1 MHETVDILASVHLRN
16 ERRIWIRQPRDPRT
30 ARCLTL
36 ILDAE
41 LYREKVA
48 ASEAIDEL
56 GEGVADSWF
65 VFVST
70 CSFEAR
76 WWECPCHPPFAS
88 FIVDELLPWLAARYP
103 GIGAVERR
111 VIVGLSY
118 TGLAAAYLAI
128 ERPGVFQ
135 RVISQSGSFWWN
147 DCHLVERMRQT
158 PRLPTSFYLDV
169 GKREVQTNVQHRP
182 EVLQVVA
189 QVDGVRRFRDAL
201 LAKGQEV
208 RYVEFDGAHDCRYWK
223 LTLPGALRWALSKA

>member
-1 MHETVDILASVHLRN
+1 MPETVATLASVHLRN
-16 ERRIWIRQPRDPRT
+16 ERSIWIRPPRNPVT

-48 ASEAIDEL
+48 ACEAIDGL
-56 GEGVADSWF
+56 GKGAADSWF

-70 CSFEAR
+70 HSVEAR
-76 WWECPCHPPFAS
+76 WLECPCHPPFAA
-88 FIVDELLPWLAARYP
+88 FIVDELLPWLAARHP
-103 GIGAVERR
+103 EIGAVERR

-118 TGLAAAYLAI
+118 TGLAAAYIAI

-147 DCHLVERMRQT
+147 DCHLVKRMHET
-158 PRLPTSFYLDV
+158 PRLPTAFYLDV
-169 GKREVQTNVQHRP
+169 GTRETQTNVQHRP

-189 QVDGVRRFRDAL
+189 QIDGVRRFRDQL
-201 LAKGQEV
+201 LAKGHAV
-208 RYVEFDGAHDCRYWK
+208 KYVEFPGAHDCREWK
-223 LTLPGALRWALSKA
+223 LTLPGALAWALGA